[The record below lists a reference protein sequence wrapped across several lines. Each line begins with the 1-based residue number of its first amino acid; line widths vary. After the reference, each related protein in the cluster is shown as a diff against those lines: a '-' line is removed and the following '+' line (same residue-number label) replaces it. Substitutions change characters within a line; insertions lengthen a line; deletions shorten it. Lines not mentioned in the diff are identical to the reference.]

1 MNIVELREKS
11 PEDLKKELLE
21 LNKVSFGLRMQL
33 SSGQLA
39 KTSEVKKIKR
49 EIARIKTVLAEKGV
63 AV

>member
-49 EIARIKTVLAEKGV
+49 EIARIKTVLTEKGV